1 SRRGRTRLPSASLR
15 RRRKPASDRGARPGS
30 GEGERSRATILS
42 MAKPARQRRESAS
55 NRSRHNGFMSM
66 RPVATP
72 LEPYTITLRPG
83 NPGLLELDWARSIAD
98 WTTAQLVDLP
108 RGISRHTVRFVA
120 FDRGTYPIKERPLKP
135 PQRDSAPLGALGDVN
150 G

>member
-1 SRRGRTRLPSASLR
+1 
-15 RRRKPASDRGARPGS
+15 
-30 GEGERSRATILS
+30 
-42 MAKPARQRRESAS
+42 
-55 NRSRHNGFMSM
+55 MST

-98 WTTAQLVDLP
+98 WTTAALFDLP

-120 FDRGTYPIKERPLKP
+120 FEQGTYAIKELPRKAA
-135 PQRDSAPLGALGDVN
+135 QRHYETLRRRGDVN
-150 G
+150 GPAVRPVGLVVAPLADPSRERAACLVT